1 MSAELKGSLTP
12 SGVLVG
18 NLNQTGGGGTDN
30 YNDLVNKP
38 SINGV
43 TLAGNKTS
51 SELGINIPT
60 KVSQLQNDSHFVP
73 QSAIPTKTSQLQND
87 SGFAYSAN
95 LATVATTGSYNNLTD
110 KPAIPTKTSQLQ
122 NDSGFITGSGLATV
136 ATTGSYN
143 DLTNKPTIP
152 TKTSELD
159 NDSGFV
165 ESSELAAVATTGSY
179 DDLTDKP
186 ELATVATSGS
196 YDDLTDKPTI
206 PAAQVNSDWN
216 SNSGVSQILNK
227 PTIPVNS
234 DFSLSGL
241 SDTTI
246 TNPSSGQV
254 ISYDGGKWKN
264 DKAVDVT
271 SSVTFSES
279 ISGTNTRFIKKGGVL
294 YIFYQGESKA
304 HSSGDELFTLPD
316 SLLPL
321 GQIYFLIT
329 INSTVYGNCT
339 LATTGT
345 NKGKVKLAQ
354 LSTGSTTGRVY
365 FNVSF
370 PIA

>member
-1 MSAELKGSLTP
+1 MPNELIGNFSN
-12 SGVLVG
+12 GAGLVG
-18 NLNQTGGGGTDN
+18 NLGDTGSGTDN

-43 TLAGNKTS
+43 TLAGNKS
-51 SELGINIPT
+51 LSDLGINIPT
-60 KVSQLQNDSHFVP
+60 KVSQLQNDSHYVQ

-87 SGFAYSAN
+87 SGFAYAAN
-95 LATVATTGSYNNLTD
+95 LATVATTGSYNNLSD

-136 ATTGSYN
+136 ATTGSYD

-152 TKTSELD
+152 AAQVNSDWNSSSGVSEIL
-159 NDSGFV
+159 NKPN
-165 ESSELAAVATTGSY
+165 LAA
-179 DDLTDKP
+179 
-186 ELATVATSGS
+186 VATSGS

-254 ISYDGGKWKN
+254 LSYDGGKWKN
-264 DKAVDVT
+264 VNPSVVST
-271 SSVTFSES
+271 SLGGSSSTTIECGNGTLIFMSRQS
-279 ISGTNTRFIKKGGVL
+279 ISHYAVYMLDGTGTICPIIETHPDLSFSYAGGILTITNTTT
-294 YIFYQGESKA
+294 
-304 HSSGDELFTLPD
+304 SGR
-316 SLLPL
+316 
-321 GQIYFLIT
+321 QI
-329 INSTVYGNCT
+329 TV
-339 LATTGT
+339 
-345 NKGKVKLAQ
+345 VK
-354 LSTGSTTGRVY
+354 
-365 FNVSF
+365 
-370 PIA
+370 P